1 MQRDRSD
8 PLLFDPEPERTFRR
22 RRAQQRLAELATM
35 EGQQLTPAQIEAR
48 IEAQVLER
56 LAQRVLQQEQ
66 QDATRSLR
74 DLTSATMS
82 YDYPG
87 SIAYPTVAGVNFEL
101 RPGFINMVNQNQ
113 YGGSALEDPH
123 AHLERFIRVC
133 NTFTSP
139 NIPANVIRMRLFPF
153 SLRDTAEEW
162 LNSQP
167 QGSITSWDDLAEKF
181 TTKFFPKS
189 LLRKMKN
196 DIIIFAQTEAENLY
210 ESWERFKRLLRKCPQ
225 HNMSKAEQVARFYD
239 GLLYS
244 AKSNLDAAANG
255 EFDALHPKQGM
266 I

>member
-1 MQRDRSD
+1 MQRDHSD
-8 PLLFDPEPERTFRR
+8 PLLFDSEPERTFLR

-35 EGQQLTPAQIEAR
+35 GERQPTPAEIEVR

-56 LAQRVLQQEQ
+56 VSQRVLQQEQ

-74 DLTSATMS
+74 DLTSASMS

-87 SIAYPTVAGVNFEL
+87 SIAYPTVAGVNFEM
-101 RPGFINMVNQNQ
+101 RPGFINMVSQSQ

-133 NTFTSP
+133 NTFTSH

-167 QGSITSWDDLAEKF
+167 QGSIISWDDLAEKF
-181 TTKFFPKS
+181 TTKFF
-189 LLRKMKN
+189 
-196 DIIIFAQTEAENLY
+196 
-210 ESWERFKRLLRKCPQ
+210 
-225 HNMSKAEQVARFYD
+225 
-239 GLLYS
+239 G
-244 AKSNLDAAANG
+244 
-255 EFDALHPKQGM
+255 
-266 I
+266 